1 MHDPCLSGD
10 DCAENEICVT
20 KEFRRRARRVFWAG
34 PDGVCARY
42 LTEHRRVEVALEV
55 FANKLDLIRSDS
67 TATVASNGVL
77 GDQLVNITPGMRE
90 ELGDERRIQ
99 STPSLIEDIEL
110 FRERID
116 GLTDKVDTS
125 LSGIS
130 SLFSELNDERT
141 IAAVKG
147 TLENV
152 NEITRQVAEGEGL
165 VGALVSDDQY
175 KADFGKTLRGVRDT
189 ALGVDQ
195 FVSKANRSLA
205 KIDNNL
211 QPAIDDAR
219 GTMSSA
225 KKLMTDLR
233 DPNNKSLAAKLLYD
247 EDGKLVADVEQIL
260 ADVEGVTTSAKK
272 IAKKIE
278 SGEGTLGKLVND
290 SKPHDD
296 LVKILRNLER
306 SNTFKRLTRYMIEM
320 DEAKQG
326 RTAASPSK

>member
-1 MHDPCLSGD
+1 
-10 DCAENEICVT
+10 
-20 KEFRRRARRVFWAG
+20 
-34 PDGVCARY
+34 
-42 LTEHRRVEVALEV
+42 
-55 FANKLDLIRSDS
+55 
-67 TATVASNGVL
+67 
-77 GDQLVNITPGMRE
+77 
-90 ELGDERRIQ
+90 
-99 STPSLIEDIEL
+99 
-110 FRERID
+110 
-116 GLTDKVDTS
+116 
-125 LSGIS
+125 
-130 SLFSELNDERT
+130 
-141 IAAVKG
+141 
-147 TLENV
+147 
-152 NEITRQVAEGEGL
+152 
-165 VGALVSDDQY
+165 
-175 KADFGKTLRGVRDT
+175 
-189 ALGVDQ
+189 
-195 FVSKANRSLA
+195 VSKANRSLA